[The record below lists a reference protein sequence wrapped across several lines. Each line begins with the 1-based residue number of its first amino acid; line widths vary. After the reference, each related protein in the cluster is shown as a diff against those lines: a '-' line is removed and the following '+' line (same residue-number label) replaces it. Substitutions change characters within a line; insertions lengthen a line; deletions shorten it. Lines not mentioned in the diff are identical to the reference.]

1 MGKIN
6 LDVYLFFNGNAKEAM
21 EFYKGV
27 FGGELE
33 VNSYDDMPEG
43 TPGIEGV
50 QKGWLMHSKLEGGD
64 IKLMASDTLN
74 ASPVA
79 KKVSLS
85 LGGTD
90 EDYMREL
97 FDKLSAGGK
106 IFMPLKKETWGDI
119 FGSFTDKYGVEW
131 MMNIGSAAAR

>member
-1 MGKIN
+1 MSEIKLEPYI
-6 LDVYLFFNGNAKEAM
+6 FFQGNAKEAM

-27 FGGELE
+27 FGGEL
-33 VNSYDDMPEG
+33 NLTSYADMPG
-43 TPGIEGV
+43 MPNADGA
-50 QKGWLMHSKLEGGD
+50 KNDWLMHASLEGGAV
-64 IKLMASDTLN
+64 KLMASDTTE

-90 EDYMREL
+90 EAKMREI
-97 FDKLSAGGK
+97 FDALSAGGK
-106 IFMPLKKETWGDI
+106 VFSELKKETWGDI

-131 MMNIGSAAAR
+131 MMNIAAPKA